1 VALGLK
7 TADFADHI
15 ELILN
20 TFLNLANC
28 GVHATHLAML
38 QINEVILTFV
48 IHNFSFSLR
57 FLWDL

>member
-1 VALGLK
+1 VAFGLEA
-7 TADFADHI
+7 TDLANNV
-15 ELILN
+15 ELILD
-20 TFLNLANC
+20 TFMNLASC
-28 GVHATHLAML
+28 GIHAAHLAML